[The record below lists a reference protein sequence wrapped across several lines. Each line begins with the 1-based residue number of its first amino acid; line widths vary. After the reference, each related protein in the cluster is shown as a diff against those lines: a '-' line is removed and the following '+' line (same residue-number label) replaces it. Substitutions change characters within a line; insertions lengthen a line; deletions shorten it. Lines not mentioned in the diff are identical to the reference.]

1 MKLLKMKVL
10 PQALLAALIVT
21 PFAFAQAQTAPA
33 QKIEKIE
40 VTGSNIKRIDTEGP
54 APVVIITK
62 QDIDRSGAQTVSDLL
77 RGIPLANV
85 GSFSEST
92 LGGNSFAPG
101 TAAVSLRGLG
111 STATL
116 VLLNGRR
123 LANYGFGQNITNTF
137 VDLNSIPISAIERVE
152 ILKDGASAIYG
163 SDALAGVINIILR
176 KDFNGLEFATSYGQ
190 SSRGDGDE
198 QRFSLSGGIGDV
210 ARDRYN
216 VMATIDYY
224 KRDAVNAKDRS
235 FSANADQRAAGG
247 FDLRSPTG
255 NPGTWLTAGKPGFA
269 NNTVFPACPADS
281 RGLFSGLTT
290 CYFNFQPFIFL
301 IPPSERKG
309 AFARGTYDVTPTFTI
324 FAEAGYNKNETENSA
339 APTPGSFT
347 LPIGHNSNPYPFAV
361 SIRYR
366 FIDVGPRLS
375 TISSESKRA
384 LIGAKGTVAGWDWE
398 AGYNDS
404 RNHTENRQRG
414 YISQTAV
421 NSLVSGGVYNF
432 VNPSANSQA
441 LTDSLKAN
449 PFRIATSKL
458 EATDV
463 KASRE
468 LFQLPAGPLAIAL
481 GAERRKES
489 VADEIDPLSAQNL
502 IVGSGGST
510 ANGSRTLTSVY
521 GELSIP
527 ILKNLESQI
536 AIRSDEYT
544 IFGRATKPKF
554 ALSWKAMPEL
564 LVRASYAGGFRAP
577 SLSEQ
582 FLGQTVSFPSFVDTP
597 RCNAYRA
604 FYGNTDPRATAV
616 CGSAQV
622 RTLSGGNPALTPE
635 ESKSY
640 NVGFV
645 FEPLRDLSAGVDVY
659 RINHTNKIRQPS
671 VSFALANNIG
681 INRDPQNAT
690 DILVGAP
697 GVLQGLGSDTRYGRF
712 SSYFNSAAQK
722 TQGVDL
728 DLRYRFNIGEYG
740 RISLNS
746 STTYIDYFNIQTAP
760 GLVPVAAAGSY
771 EFPRVTSTNS
781 AFWGKGVWEG
791 GVTVR
796 ARNHFF
802 QNNRVSS
809 TYVAGYA
816 TTDLQASWTG
826 IKNLKVTAGINN
838 IADSRPPFSDNEND
852 GYANSTDSAMQR
864 YYYARLVYSWK

>member
-1 MKLLKMKVL
+1 MIDSKMKVL

-21 PFAFAQAQTAPA
+21 PLAFAQQTTTP
-33 QKIEKIE
+33 QKVEKIQ
-40 VTGSNIKRIDTEGP
+40 VTGSNIKRIDAEGP

-62 QDIDRSGAQTVSDLL
+62 EDIDRSGSQTVSDLL

-85 GSFSEST
+85 GSFAETT

-123 LANYGFGQNITNTF
+123 VANYGFGQNVTNTF
-137 VDLNSIPISAIERVE
+137 VDLNSIPISAIERIEV
-152 ILKDGASAIYG
+152 LKDGASAIYG

-176 KDFNGLEFATSYGQ
+176 KDFRGAEFATSYGK
-190 SSRGDGDE
+190 SSRNDGQE
-198 QRFSLSGGIGDV
+198 QRYSISGGMGDV

-216 VMATIDYY
+216 VMATLDYY
-224 KRDAVNAKDRS
+224 KRDAVWARDRS

-255 NPGTWLTAGKPGFA
+255 NPGTWLTNGKPGFTD
-269 NNTVFPACPADS
+269 NTVFPTCPADS
-281 RGLFSGLTT
+281 RGLFSGTTT
-290 CYFNFQPFIFL
+290 CFFNFQPFIFL
-301 IPPSERKG
+301 LPPSERKG
-309 AFARGTYDVTPTFTI
+309 GFARGTFDVTPTFSL
-324 FAEAGYNKNETENSA
+324 FAEAGYNKNETENAS
-339 APTPGSFT
+339 APTPGAFN
-347 LPIGHNSNPYPFAV
+347 LPVGHNSNPYPFV
-361 SIRYR
+361 VQIRYR
-366 FIDVGPRLS
+366 FTDVGPRLS
-375 TISSESKRA
+375 TITSESKRG
-384 LIGAKGTVAGWDWE
+384 LIGAKGEVAGWDWE
-398 AGYNDS
+398 VGYNDS
-404 RNHTENRQRG
+404 RNHVESRQRG

-432 VNPSANSQA
+432 LNPSANSQA

-449 PFRIATSKL
+449 PYRIATSKL
-458 EATDV
+458 ESTDF
-463 KASRE
+463 KTSRE
-468 LFQLPAGPLAIAL
+468 LFQLPAGPLALAL

-489 VADEIDPLSAQNL
+489 VEDAIDPLSAQNL

-527 ILKNLESQI
+527 IVKNLEGQV
-536 AIRSDEYT
+536 AVRSDRYT

-554 ALSWKAMPEL
+554 ALSWKATPEFL
-564 LVRASYAGGFRAP
+564 LRASYAGGFRAP

-582 FLGQTVSFPSFVDTP
+582 FLGQTTSFPSFVDTP
-597 RCNAYRA
+597 RCTKYRA
-604 FYGNTDPRATAV
+604 FYGNTDARAIAV
-616 CGSAQV
+616 CGSSQV
-622 RTLSGGNPALTPE
+622 RTLSGGNPALIPE

-645 FEPLRDLSAGVDVY
+645 WEPMRDLSAGVDLY

-671 VSFALANNIG
+671 TTFQLNNNIG
-681 INRDPQNAT
+681 VNRDPQSAT

-697 GVLQGLGSDTRYGRF
+697 GVLQGLGSDTRYGLF
-712 SSYFNSAAQK
+712 SSYFNSARQL

-728 DLRYRFNIGEYG
+728 DLRYRFNIGESG

-746 STTYIDYFNIQTAP
+746 STSYVDYFRVQTAP
-760 GLVPVAAAGSY
+760 GLALVSSVGSY
-771 EFPRVTSTNS
+771 QFPRVNSTNS
-781 AFWGKGVWEG
+781 IFWNKGVWETG
-791 GVTVR
+791 LTVR
-796 ARNHFF
+796 ARGAFL
-802 QNNRVSS
+802 QNNQVSS
-809 TYVAGYA
+809 LDVAGFE
-816 TTDLQASWTG
+816 TVDWQASWTG
-826 IKNLKVTAGINN
+826 IKNLKVTVGINN
-838 IADSRPPFSDNEND
+838 LVDKRPPFSDNEND
-852 GYANSTDSAMQR
+852 GYANSTDSPMQR